1 MSTLQKSKNGKLNP
15 KQMKTSQLREIVSRR
30 EELQTSERSESLIEC
45 FSTAN
50 NERFDQTFQK
60 FVGGKK

>member
-1 MSTLQKSKNGKLNP
+1 MIKKVCK
-15 KQMKTSQLREIVSRR
+15 KMVVLREIVSRR

-50 NERFDQTFQK
+50 NERFDQTLCTT
-60 FVGGKK
+60 FVGEQA